1 MEVVVPVTWTV
12 MKGNVILKPL
22 DPKQI
27 TRISVEEDLSANLEL
42 LEVKWPHMENGHGR
56 YVPTYLVPSNHIS
69 ACWN

>member
-1 MEVVVPVTWTV
+1 MEVVVPATWTV

-42 LEVKWPHMENGHGR
+42 LEVKWPHMGNGHGR
-56 YVPTYLVPSNHIS
+56 YVLSTK
-69 ACWN
+69 